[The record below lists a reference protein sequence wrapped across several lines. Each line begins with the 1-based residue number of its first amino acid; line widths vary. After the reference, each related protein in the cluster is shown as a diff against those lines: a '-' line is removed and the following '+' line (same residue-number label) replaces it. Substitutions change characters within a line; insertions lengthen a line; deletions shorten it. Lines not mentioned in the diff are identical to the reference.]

1 MADYKTMYE
10 DLFNSVT
17 TAIEILQE
25 AQINAEN
32 TYINTT
38 SPSFEPPAVVDDVY
52 IAEYEC

>member
-17 TAIEILQE
+17 KAIEILQE